1 MDCEICV
8 YPFNRSTRKMVV
20 CPSCRL
26 NVCVACIKQ
35 VPSKGVDIT
44 CMRCKHLW
52 DMEFVVGMSRSLVY
66 AHKRRVE
73 TLLIN
78 QERTKL
84 PETQYYLQYDHAMEY
99 VVRPQIE
106 LDMQRL
112 IELQYDHE
120 AAWQDGVIDKIS
132 DIHRAI
138 RKTRRNIN
146 RLSRHLDE
154 WKFHKRM
161 THVEYIPKHLQTR
174 KTSSETIKSAQH
186 VFPCPQEDCPGFV
199 MDDVYACGTCTSKFC
214 KKCHQTDHFPE
225 DCKDVFL
232 ETAREILQNTKPCPK
247 CAVRIHKIEGCDQM
261 WCTQCRTG
269 FSWRTGKVESED
281 RIHNPHYF
289 EWAARNN
296 NTVENNNCR
305 PVRMHLLTH
314 CGVLFGASEDYRF
327 FTEHFRLNS
336 HVRFI
341 EIEQHFG
348 PRNMDR
354 DHLDLRLRFLK
365 KEITEKHLGTVLY
378 KRHKEV
384 LVNIRRVQVL
394 QFFVDA
400 SNDIFHRLMH
410 RCTST
415 AQAVPLKNELNA
427 LVEYTN
433 ECFKSLK
440 KIYHMKMPM
449 LRFEYDTFEVSG
461 FNGWLPME

>member
-8 YPFNRSTRKMVV
+8 FRFNRSTRKRIT

-26 NVCVACIKQ
+26 NVCVACVKQ
-35 VPSKGVDIT
+35 VPSNGLDIT
-44 CMRCKHLW
+44 CMRCKHVW
-52 DMEFVVGMSRSLVY
+52 DMEFVVGVSRSLVS

-73 TLLIN
+73 TLLID

-84 PETQYYLQYDHAMEY
+84 PETQYYLQYDHAMEH
-99 VVRPQIE
+99 VVRPRIQRD
-106 LDMQRL
+106 LQRL
-112 IELQYDHE
+112 IELKDEHE
-120 AAWQDGVIDKIS
+120 AAWQDSVLEKIR

-138 RKTRRNIN
+138 RKTRRDIN

-154 WKFHKRM
+154 WNFHKRM
-161 THVEYIPKHLQTR
+161 TYVEYIPKHLQTAPEDNN
-174 KTSSETIKSAQH
+174 KPAQH
-186 VFPCPQEDCPGFV
+186 VFPCPQGDCPGFV
-199 MDDVYACGTCTSKFC
+199 MDDGYACGTCGSKCC
-214 KKCHQTDHFPE
+214 KRCHQAGHLLE
-225 DCKDVFL
+225 CEEVFL
-232 ETAREILQNTKPCPK
+232 ATAREIRKNTKPCPK

-296 NTVENNNCR
+296 NVVENDNNCR

-314 CGVLFGASEDYRF
+314 CGVLFGASEDHRF

-336 HVRFI
+336 HVRFV
-341 EIEQHFG
+341 EIEQRFGG
-348 PRNMDR
+348 PRNVDR

-365 KEITEKHLGTVLY
+365 KEISEKHLGTVLY

-384 LVNIRRVQVL
+384 LVNVRRVQVL

-410 RCTST
+410 RCTS
-415 AQAVPLKNELNA
+415 ADQALPLKNELEA
-427 LVEYTN
+427 LIEYTN
-433 ECFKSLK
+433 ECFQSLK
-440 KIYHMKMPM
+440 RIYHMKMPV

-461 FNGWLPME
+461 FNGYLPIE